1 VNATAQSKKGKDK
14 KMNAS
19 TYFEEV
25 APDWDA
31 MRQGFFSSRIRD
43 FAIGVAGVGRDYLAA
58 DIGAG
63 TGFMTEGL
71 VAAGARV
78 IAVDPS
84 GNMLA
89 ELRHKFCDADTVDAR
104 LIEQERLPIEDRS
117 VDGVFANMMLHHAEV
132 PYQAISEMRRI
143 LKPGGRLVITDLDKH
158 AFQFLKEEHHDRWMG
173 FYRSEIRH
181 WLQTAGFSNV
191 IVNSIPGEQC
201 CADSSCGTIRAA
213 VGIFMAT
220 GTA

>member
-1 VNATAQSKKGKDK
+1 MEAQ
-14 KMNAS
+14 A
-19 TYFEEV
+19 YFETV

-31 MRQGFFSSRIRD
+31 MRQGFFSSHVRN
-43 FAIGVAGVGRDYLAA
+43 FAIGVAGVGLGYLAA

-84 GNMLA
+84 GRMLE
-89 ELRHKFCDADTVDAR
+89 ELRRKFGRVSTVDAR
-104 LIEQERLPIEDRS
+104 LLEEERLPIESGS
-117 VDGVFANMMLHHAEV
+117 VDGVFANMMLHHSEA
-132 PYQAISEMRRI
+132 PYETIREMKRI
-143 LKPGGRLVITDLDKH
+143 LKPEGRLVITDLDKH
-158 AFQFLKEEHHDRWMG
+158 EFRFLKEEHHDRWMG
-173 FYRSEIRH
+173 FYRSDIRY
-181 WLQTAGFSNV
+181 WLMTAGFSNI
-191 IVNSIPGEQC
+191 IVNGIPGEQC
-201 CADSSCGTIRAA
+201 CADSRCGAVRAA

>member
-1 VNATAQSKKGKDK
+1 METQA
-14 KMNAS
+14 
-19 TYFEEV
+19 YFEAV
-25 APDWDA
+25 APEWDT
-31 MRQGFFSSRIRD
+31 MRQSFFSCRIRD
-43 FAIGVAGVGRDYLAA
+43 FAIGVAGVGPGYLAA

-84 GNMLA
+84 DRMLK
-89 ELRHKFCDADTVDAR
+89 ELRRKFSRRSAVDAR
-104 LIEQERLPIEDRS
+104 LLEKERLPIEKGC
-117 VDGVFANMMLHHAEV
+117 VDGVFANMMLHHSEA
-132 PYQAISEMRRI
+132 PYETIREMKRI

-158 AFQFLKEEHHDRWMG
+158 EFRFLKEEHHDRWMG
-173 FYRSEIRH
+173 FYHSDIRH
-181 WLQTAGFSNV
+181 WLKAAGFSNI
-191 IVNSIPGEQC
+191 IVNGVPGEQC
-201 CADSSCGTIRAA
+201 CADSRCGADRAA

>member
-1 VNATAQSKKGKDK
+1 MTATAYFDQV
-14 KMNAS
+14 AS
-19 TYFEEV
+19 
-25 APDWDA
+25 DWDA
-31 MRQGFFSSRIRD
+31 MRRGFFSARIRD
-43 FAIGVAGVGRDYLAA
+43 FAIGVAGVGPGCLAA

-89 ELRHKFCDADTVDAR
+89 ELRKKFKAVDAVDAR
-104 LIEQERLPIEDRS
+104 LIEKERLPIADRR
-117 VDGVFANMMLHHAEV
+117 VDGVFANMVLHHTAE
-132 PYQAISEMRRI
+132 PYRAILEMKRI

-158 AFQFLKEEHHDRWMG
+158 DFGFLKDEHHDRWMG
-173 FYRSEIRH
+173 FYRSDIRH
-181 WLQTAGFSNV
+181 WLTTAGFSNI
-191 IVNSIPGEQC
+191 IVTGIPGEQC
-201 CADSSCGTIRAA
+201 CTDSRCGAVRAA
-213 VGIFMAT
+213 AGIFMAT

>member
-1 VNATAQSKKGKDK
+1 MMEAQ
-14 KMNAS
+14 A
-19 TYFEEV
+19 YFETV

-43 FAIGVAGVGRDYLAA
+43 FAIGVADVRPGYLAA

-63 TGFMTEGL
+63 TGFITEGL

-84 GNMLA
+84 VRML
-89 ELRHKFCDADTVDAR
+89 EVLRCKFHTVDTR
-104 LIEQERLPIEDRS
+104 LLKEERLPIDSGRM
-117 VDGVFANMMLHHAEV
+117 DGVFANMMLHHSEAPSE
-132 PYQAISEMRRI
+132 AILEMKRI

-158 AFQFLKEEHHDRWMG
+158 EFAFLKEEHHDRWMG
-173 FYRSEIRH
+173 FYRSDIRF
-181 WLQTAGFSNV
+181 WLTNAGFSNI
-191 IVNSIPGEQC
+191 IVNGIPGEQC
-201 CADSSCGTIRAA
+201 CADSRCGTSRAA
-213 VGIFMAT
+213 VGIFIAT

>member
-1 VNATAQSKKGKDK
+1 
-14 KMNAS
+14 MNADG
-19 TYFEEV
+19 YFNRV
-25 APDWDA
+25 APDWDT
-31 MRQGFFSSRIRD
+31 MRRGFFSHRIRD
-43 FAIGVAGVGRDYLAA
+43 FAIGVADVRKDYLAA

-71 VAAGARV
+71 VRAGAQV

-89 ELRHKFCDADTVDAR
+89 ELRSKFGGDTAVLTR
-104 LIEQERLPIEDRS
+104 LMDGDRLPIADDSMDR
-117 VDGVFANMMLHHAEV
+117 VFANMMLHHAEA
-132 PYQAISEMRRI
+132 PLEAILEMKRI

-158 AFQFLKEEHHDRWMG
+158 DFRFLRDEHHDRWMG
-173 FYRSEIRH
+173 FYRSDVRF
-181 WLQTAGFSNV
+181 WLASAGFSNI
-191 IVNSIPGEQC
+191 IVNAVPGEQC
-201 CADSSCGTIRAA
+201 CADSQCGSSQAS

>member
-1 VNATAQSKKGKDK
+1 MINTA
-14 KMNAS
+14 
-19 TYFEEV
+19 YFDQV
-25 APDWDA
+25 APHWDT
-31 MRQGFFSSRIRD
+31 MRRGFFSSRLRD
-43 FAIGVAGVGRDYLAA
+43 FAIGVAGVGQGYLAA

-89 ELRHKFCDADTVDAR
+89 ELRRKFHRVNAVDAR
-104 LIEQERLPIEDRS
+104 LHEEERLPINDRS
-117 VDGVFANMMLHHAEV
+117 VDGVFANMVLHHTEG
-132 PYQAISEMRRI
+132 PLRAIMEMKRI

-158 AFQFLKEEHHDRWMG
+158 DFQFLKAEHQDRWMG
-173 FYRSEIRH
+173 FYRSDIRH
-181 WLQTAGFSNV
+181 WLMTAGFSNLIINGV
-191 IVNSIPGEQC
+191 PGEQC
-201 CADSSCGTIRAA
+201 CADSRCGGVRAA

-220 GTA
+220 GTV

>member
-1 VNATAQSKKGKDK
+1 MEANA
-14 KMNAS
+14 
-19 TYFEEV
+19 YFETV
-25 APDWDA
+25 APNWDV
-31 MRQGFFSSRIRD
+31 MRQGFFSSRVRD
-43 FAIGVAGVGRDYLAA
+43 FAVGVAEVRQGYLAA

-89 ELRHKFCDADTVDAR
+89 ELRRKFGRVAAVETR
-104 LIEQERLPIEDRS
+104 LLEAERLPIEDGR
-117 VDGVFANMMLHHAEV
+117 VDGVFANMMLHHSEV
-132 PYQAISEMRRI
+132 PSRAILEMKRI

-158 AFQFLKEEHHDRWMG
+158 EFQFLREEHHDRWMG
-173 FYRSEIRH
+173 FYRSDIRH
-181 WLQTAGFSNV
+181 WLMAAGFSNI
-191 IVNSIPGEQC
+191 IVNGVPGEQC
-201 CADSSCGTIRAA
+201 CADSRCGAERAA

>member
-1 VNATAQSKKGKDK
+1 MEAQ
-14 KMNAS
+14 A
-19 TYFEEV
+19 YFETV
-25 APDWDA
+25 APNWDA

-43 FAIGVAGVGRDYLAA
+43 FAIGVAGVGPGYLAA

-84 GNMLA
+84 GRMLD
-89 ELRHKFCDADTVDAR
+89 ELRRKFGRVTDVETR
-104 LIEQERLPIEDRS
+104 LLEAERLPIDDRCL
-117 VDGVFANMMLHHAEV
+117 DGVFANMVLHHTEAPCE
-132 PYQAISEMRRI
+132 AILEMRRV
-143 LKPGGRLVITDLDKH
+143 LRPGGRLVITDLDKH
-158 AFQFLKEEHHDRWMG
+158 EFRFLQEEHHDRWMG
-173 FYRSEIRH
+173 FYRSDIRY
-181 WLQTAGFSNV
+181 WLMSAGFSNI
-191 IVNSIPGEQC
+191 IVNGIPGEQC
-201 CADSSCGTIRAA
+201 CADSRCGAVRAA

>member
-1 VNATAQSKKGKDK
+1 MTSTA
-14 KMNAS
+14 
-19 TYFEEV
+19 YFDEV
-25 APDWDA
+25 APHWDA
-31 MRQGFFSSRIRD
+31 MRRGFFSSRIRD
-43 FAIGVAGVGRDYLAA
+43 FAIGVAGVGQGYLAA

-89 ELRHKFCDADTVDAR
+89 ELHRKFDRLNAVEAR
-104 LIEQERLPIEDRS
+104 LLEGERLPIEDRS
-117 VDGVFANMMLHHAEV
+117 VDGVFANMVLHHIER
-132 PYQAISEMRRI
+132 PLQAIVEMKRI

-158 AFQFLKEEHHDRWMG
+158 DFPFLKTEHHDRWMG
-173 FYRSEIRH
+173 FYRSDIRH
-181 WLQTAGFSNV
+181 WLMTAGFSNI
-191 IVNSIPGEQC
+191 IVNGVPGERC
-201 CADSSCGTIRAA
+201 CADSQCGGVRAA

-220 GTA
+220 GTV

>member
-1 VNATAQSKKGKDK
+1 MMEAQ
-14 KMNAS
+14 
-19 TYFEEV
+19 TYFETV

-31 MRQGFFSSRIRD
+31 MRQSFFSSRIRD
-43 FAIGVAGVGRDYLAA
+43 FALGVAEVRPGFRAA

-63 TGFMTEGL
+63 TGFITEGL

-84 GNMLA
+84 ARML
-89 ELRHKFCDADTVDAR
+89 EVLRRKFGKVDTVDTR
-104 LIEQERLPIEDRS
+104 LLEEERLPIDDKCL
-117 VDGVFANMMLHHAEV
+117 DGVFANMMLHH
-132 PYQAISEMRRI
+132 SEAPFETILEMKRI

-158 AFQFLKEEHHDRWMG
+158 EFAFLKEEHHDRWMG
-173 FYRSEIRH
+173 FYRSDIRY
-181 WLQTAGFSNV
+181 WLTNAGFSNI
-191 IVNSIPGEQC
+191 IVNGIPGEQC
-201 CADSSCGTIRAA
+201 CADSRCGTSRAA

>member
-1 VNATAQSKKGKDK
+1 MEATA
-14 KMNAS
+14 
-19 TYFEEV
+19 YFESV

-43 FAIGVAGVGRDYLAA
+43 FAIGVAGVGPGYLAA

-63 TGFMTEGL
+63 TGFMSEGL

-78 IAVDPS
+78 IAVDPA
-84 GNMLA
+84 GNMLK
-89 ELRHKFCDADTVDAR
+89 ELRRKFGRGGAVDTR
-104 LIEQERLPIEDRS
+104 LLEKERLPIANQRM
-117 VDGVFANMMLHHAEV
+117 DGVFANMMLHHSPAPHE
-132 PYQAISEMRRI
+132 AILEMKRI

-158 AFQFLKEEHHDRWMG
+158 EFRFLKEEHHDRWMG
-173 FYRSEIRH
+173 FYSSDIRH
-181 WLQTAGFSNV
+181 WLMTAGFSNI
-191 IVNSIPGEQC
+191 IVNGIPGERC
-201 CADSSCGTIRAA
+201 CADSRCGAVRAA